1 MNVVVQERLDRLN
14 DILDIRRQQLL
25 FRLIVAGTII
35 VFYSGSLGVETTLAW
50 ATVYGVLQ
58 IIERSAFT
66 PFHPHP
72 AVKSVVGYWFAI
84 GLIVVN
90 PLVFCS
96 LGVLWPFMTGPW
108 GVSNGALLLAG
119 AMINAVLTTK
129 SSRPAFLATIIP
141 TASFV
146 LILPLVAWRVG
157 ANGDTMT
164 GIAVGG
170 LMLIFTSLKLW
181 QSAHMAHNAEL
192 AARAEAEQ
200 RRAEAESAV
209 AAKSAFVA
217 VVSHELR
224 TPISAILAGAA
235 ELERTLQGAAAR
247 GNARLISDAGSMMR
261 TLLNDLLDLAKLDA
275 GRMSVETIPYDL
287 REVIADQLRFWR
299 AEARKKGVR
308 LRLTGAA
315 ATPRFIA
322 SDPTRLRQ
330 IINNLLSNAL
340 KFTTEGSVTVGLRCE
355 MTEEGKLALQIDIE
369 DTGLGMSEEQMGRL
383 FKPFD
388 QADASIARTHGG
400 TGLGLVISRELAR
413 MMGGDI
419 VVSSTAGEGSCF
431 SVTLVAEQA
440 DGVAAPEAAFVGDQA
455 AEGLALK
462 ILVVDDHEINRR
474 AIGLMLEPLSAEIST
489 AATGGEALLLMSQQV
504 FDVVLMD
511 VHMPD
516 MSGHDVA
523 RVLRAQSGLNQ
534 NTPVI
539 AVTGGVS
546 DDDVAACLAA
556 GMNDWVAKP
565 IDAGKLYNAL
575 GRQLNADAEGEDEG
589 VEAANDEVCA
599 A

>member
-1 MNVVVQERLDRLN
+1 MDAVVQERLDRLN
-14 DILDIRRQQLL
+14 DILDVRRQQLL
-25 FRLIVAGTII
+25 FRLIVAGMII
-35 VFYSGSLGVETTLAW
+35 VFYSASLGVETTLAW
-50 ATVYGVLQ
+50 ATAYGVLQ
-58 IIERSAFT
+58 IIERSVFT
-66 PFHPHP
+66 PFHPQP
-72 AVKSVVGYWFAI
+72 KVKSMGGYWCAI
-84 GLIVVN
+84 ALIILNPMVFCALGLI
-90 PLVFCS
+90 
-96 LGVLWPFMTGPW
+96 WPFMSGPW
-108 GVSNGALLLAG
+108 GVANASLLLGG

-129 SSRPAFLATIIP
+129 SSRAAFLATMIP
-141 TASFV
+141 TAVFLMV
-146 LILPLVAWRVG
+146 LPVVAWKVG
-157 ANGDTMT
+157 ANTNTTIGV
-164 GIAVGG
+164 AVGA
-170 LMLIFTSLKLW
+170 LMLIFTSMRLW
-181 QSAHMAHNAEL
+181 QSAHKAHNDEL
-192 AARAEAEQ
+192 DARAEAEQ

-315 ATPRFIA
+315 ATPHFIA

-340 KFTTEGSVTVGLRCE
+340 KFTTEGSVTVGLSCE
-355 MTEEGKLALQIDIE
+355 TTDEGKLALQIDIK
-369 DTGLGMSEEQMGRL
+369 DTGLGMTSEQMGRL

-419 VVSSTAGEGSCF
+419 VVSSTPGLGSCF
-431 SVTLVAEQA
+431 TVTLVAEKA
-440 DGVAAPEAAFVGDQA
+440 EGVAAPEAVFVGDEA

-489 AATGGEALLLMSQQV
+489 AASGGEALMLMSQQV
-504 FDVVLMD
+504 FDVILMD

-523 RVLRAQSGLNQ
+523 RMLRAEAGLNQ
-534 NTPVI
+534 ATPII

-546 DDDVAACLAA
+546 DEDVAACIAA
-556 GMNDWVAKP
+556 GMSDWVAKP

-575 GRQLNADAEGEDEG
+575 GRQLNAGAEAEDEP
-589 VEAANDEVCA
+589 EIAEVCA

>member
-1 MNVVVQERLDRLN
+1 MDAVVQERFDRLN
-14 DILDIRRQQLL
+14 DILDLRRQQLL
-25 FRLIVAGTII
+25 FRLLVAGLII
-35 VFYSGSLGVETTLAW
+35 VFYSASLGVETTLAW
-50 ATVYGVLQ
+50 ATAYGILQ
-58 IIERSAFT
+58 IVERSSFT
-66 PFHPHP
+66 PFHPQP
-72 AVKSVVGYWFAI
+72 RVSTMRGYWFALA
-84 GLIVVN
+84 LIIAN
-90 PLVFCS
+90 PMVFCV
-96 LGVLWPFMTGPW
+96 LGVLWPYQSGPW
-108 GVSNGALLLAG
+108 GVANAALLLSG

-141 TASFV
+141 TAAFV
-146 LILPLVAWRVG
+146 LALPAVAWQVG
-157 ANGDTMT
+157 AKAETTVGV
-164 GIAVGG
+164 AVGG
-170 LMLIFTSLKLW
+170 LVLIFTSLRLW
-181 QSAHMAHNAEL
+181 SAAHRAHNDEL

-247 GNARLISDAGSMMR
+247 GNARLILDAGSMMR

-308 LRLTGAA
+308 LRLRGSAG
-315 ATPRFIA
+315 TPRYIA

-330 IINNLLSNAL
+330 ILNNLLSNAL
-340 KFTTEGSVTVGLRCE
+340 KFTAEGSVTVALHHE
-355 MTEEGKLALQIDIE
+355 MVDGRLSLTIDIE
-369 DTGLGMSEEQMGRL
+369 DTGSGMNEEQMGRL

-419 VVSSTAGEGSCF
+419 TVASAPGRGSCF
-431 SVTLVAEQA
+431 SVTLVADLA
-440 DGVAAPEAAFVGDQA
+440 DGVAAPEAGFVQDESA
-455 AEGLALK
+455 DGLALK

-489 AATGGEALLLMSQQV
+489 AASGGEALLLMSQQA
-504 FDVVLMD
+504 FDLVLMD

-523 RVLRAQSGLNQ
+523 RVLRAQPGFNQ
-534 NTPVI
+534 ITPII

-565 IDAGKLYNAL
+565 IDAGKLYDAL
-575 GRQLNADAEGEDEG
+575 GRQLNAGAEDEDEP
-589 VEAANDEVCA
+589 EAAEVCA